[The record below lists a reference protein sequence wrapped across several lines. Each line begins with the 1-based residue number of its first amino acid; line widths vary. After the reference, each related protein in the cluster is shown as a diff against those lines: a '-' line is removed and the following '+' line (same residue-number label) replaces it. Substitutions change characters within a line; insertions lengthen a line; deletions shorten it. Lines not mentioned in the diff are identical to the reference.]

1 MVEQPKQKQE
11 PGIFPISCCI
21 ATIIDAYLPQ
31 FPQFWGLVGLSK
43 AILVWGLRQ
52 FWSGDGSGWTH
63 LAACSL
69 SCLALTLERLRQL
82 GTGTAGLHGIIPCGH
97 STWKL
102 W

>member
-1 MVEQPKQKQE
+1 MVGQPKKKQE
-11 PGIFPISCCI
+11 PGIFPISCRI

-31 FPQFWGLVGLSK
+31 FWGLAGLSK
-43 AILVWGLRQ
+43 VVLVWGLRH
-52 FWSGDGSGWTH
+52 FRSGDGSGWTH

-69 SCLALTLERLRQL
+69 SCLALTLERQL
-82 GTGTAGLHGIIPCGH
+82 GTGTSGLHGIIPCGH